1 MLQLQIE
8 TQNAAFAEQNEGS
21 HVAQILREVADRIEQ
36 ESKLSK
42 DNRALRDVNGNTVG
56 YYKTWSEQYDQHKPK
71 EAA

>member
-1 MLQLQIE
+1 MLQVRME
-8 TQNAAFAEQNEGS
+8 TIDAAFSDGNEG
-21 HVAQILREVADRIEQ
+21 AEAARILRKVADQIEQ

-56 YYKTWSEQYDQHKPK
+56 YYKTWSEQYDQHNPK

>member
-8 TQNAAFAEQNEGS
+8 TQNAAFAELNE
-21 HVAQILREVADRIEQ
+21 VAHAAEILREVADRIEQ

-56 YYKTWSEQYDQHKPK
+56 YYKTWSEQYDQHNPK